1 MDNNAMYR
9 FSYGLFVLTA
19 RDGDKDN
26 GCIINTA
33 AQATVTPNRIL
44 ITVSK
49 ENYTHDMIVNTRY
62 FNLSILTEGA
72 PFSVYQN
79 WGYQSGK
86 DTDKLKGITFQ
97 RSENGLVYLTE
108 DVNAYVS
115 ARVVSSMDLGTHT
128 LFLADV
134 EEAQLLSEE
143 ESVTYSYYQKNVKP
157 APNKTDKKK
166 TGYICTVCGYIYE
179 GDPLPE
185 DFICPLCKH
194 GAADFVKL

>member
-49 ENYTHDMIVNTRY
+49 ENYTHDMIVNTGY
-62 FNLSILTEGA
+62 FNLSILTESA

-86 DTDKLKGITFQ
+86 NIDKLEGITFQ

-157 APNKTDKKK
+157 APKKTDKKK

-194 GAADFVKL
+194 GAADFIKL